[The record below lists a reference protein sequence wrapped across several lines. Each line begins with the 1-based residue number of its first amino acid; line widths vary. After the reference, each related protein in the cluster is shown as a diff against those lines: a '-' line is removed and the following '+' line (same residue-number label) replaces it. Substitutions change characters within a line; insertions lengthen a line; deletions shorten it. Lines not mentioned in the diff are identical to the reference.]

1 MLSGLFRY
9 LRRLLFSYLK
19 TAFLKKLTDLEKYL
33 SEHGTERSYKVFSL
47 FVDALYETLLYLH
60 WLVRNIRHSKRFY
73 LTYGYYLS
81 VYLDLDEV
89 KYPPSKHF
97 IQSLT
102 PDGKGTLFTLIPTD
116 IEDVRKNYYFYH
128 FLRTLNANLFLY
140 DTYLLFVVKLE
151 SKDYSHKL
159 LSERRFYTATA
170 LTRRDFVRFSKRL
183 LAFLKKAQK
192 ENRIVEIKI
201 HFYNTPH
208 SEK

>member
-9 LRRLLFSYLK
+9 LRKRALSYLK
-19 TAFLKKLTDLEKYL
+19 TVFLKKLSDLEIYL
-33 SEHGTERSYKVFSL
+33 SKYGTERDYKLALFFSD
-47 FVDALYETLLYLH
+47 VLYKTLLYLN
-60 WLVRNIRHSKRFY
+60 WLFKNIKHSKRFY

-89 KYPPSKHF
+89 KYPPEKHF

-102 PDGKGTLFTLIPTD
+102 PDGRGTLFTLIPTD
-116 IEDVRKNYYFYH
+116 VEDVCKNYYFYH

-159 LSERRFYTATA
+159 LSERRFYTANA
-170 LTRRDFVRFSKRL
+170 LTRRDFIRFSKRL
-183 LAFLKKAQK
+183 LIFLRKAQK
-192 ENRIVEIKI
+192 KNRVLEIKI